1 MADEQTPSLADQMT
15 LLLEHPQW
23 LREGQRQLIAKT
35 QEALA
40 AGVTPNPHAVFF
52 ITTWHAHHVA
62 RKSGFRSNT

>member
-1 MADEQTPSLADQMT
+1 MEAKKPPSLADQIA

-23 LREGQRQLIAKT
+23 LREGQKQLITKT

-52 ITTWHAHHVA
+52 ISTWHAHHVA
-62 RKSGFRSNT
+62 RTRGFRSNT